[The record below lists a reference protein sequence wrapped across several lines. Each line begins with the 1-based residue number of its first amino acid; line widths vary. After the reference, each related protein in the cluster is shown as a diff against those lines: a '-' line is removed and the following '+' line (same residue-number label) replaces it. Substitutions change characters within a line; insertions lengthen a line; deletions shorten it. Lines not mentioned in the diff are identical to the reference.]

1 MLRRIASDQNV
12 HITIVIH
19 PKKVQESEDLNITS
33 VFGSAKATQEAD
45 NVVII
50 QNRES
55 YRYLDIKKNRY
66 DGDVGR

>member
-50 QNRES
+50 
-55 YRYLDIKKNRY
+55 
-66 DGDVGR
+66 